1 MKSCSIATLVLNSEL
16 SKEVIKSSKPR
27 IDSGSVINISLNNAW
42 IIRLIMSPEQI
53 QVFLPLSSHLYFWG
67 DWVKRRLVSE
77 RKWVEKER
85 GEKGRREKY
94 MMNTQ
99 MWGNRGTEKEEAGK
113 GKGGA
118 GKWKGREGD
127 KDREIETQTQRTL
140 RGPREPCVVVYSCI
154 HSSWEV
160 KARVGMS
167 SRPAWAPLWVLG
179 KPQSHSETLFHNPK
193 SHQSDKGQSDPMQS
207 GI

>member
-1 MKSCSIATLVLNSEL
+1 MTSLCLVTRVKKQFDSDEILLHSNPCFIFR
-16 SKEVIKSSKPR
+16 SKDVIKSSKPI

-42 IIRLIMSPEQI
+42 IIRLIMSPERI

-118 GKWKGREGD
+118 GKRKGREGD
-127 KDREIETQTQRTL
+127 KDREIETQTQRTI
-140 RGPREPCVVVYSCI
+140 RGPGEPCN

-160 KARVGMS
+160 KARGLV
-167 SRPAWAPLWVLG
+167 WAQDQPGL
-179 KPQSHSETLFHNPK
+179 HCEF
-193 SHQSDKGQSDPMQS
+193 
-207 GI
+207 